1 MDSKREHPLRQV
13 KPDFLDRLDDD
24 RDEAWKGFY
33 EFGWKLLESS
43 PPRVLSGLDPDA
55 RREAIS
61 HVLHRCAENDF
72 RVLRRYRPRGIPF
85 AVWLRRVA
93 SNHVNDGLRRE
104 GRRQVPLDDRHVE
117 APDLRPDPAR
127 DHESRELLEAV
138 QRALA
143 ELSEKCR
150 LLLEAAADGLRPR
163 QMTSLLGLPAH
174 QNKKVGDQ
182 LRECRRTLERRL
194 RRDGWDLSS
203 EGAS

>member
-1 MDSKREHPLRQV
+1 MDPTREHPLRQV
-13 KPDFLDRLDDD
+13 KPAFLDRLDDD
-24 RDEAWKGFY
+24 RDGAWKGFY
-33 EFGWKLLESS
+33 EFGWRLLESS
-43 PPRVLSGLDPDA
+43 PPRVLAALDPEA
-55 RREAIS
+55 RGEAIS
-61 HVLHRCAENDF
+61 RVLHHCAEDDF
-72 RVLRRYRPRGIPF
+72 RVLRRYRPQGVPF

-104 GRRQVPLDDRHVE
+104 RRREVPLGAQHVE
-117 APDLRPDPAR
+117 SPDHRADPVR

-138 QRALA
+138 QLALR

-194 RRDGWDLSS
+194 RREGWDLSS
-203 EGAS
+203 GSTS